1 MFIRILLS
9 CHETSSC
16 AREVFGGVGHQQ
28 RWHSQTPQRHNASL
42 GPCMAAAGAS
52 PLGLAGDIDVEMSSL
67 GQNDEQATTTSRPG
81 RGWAKLRGSMRS
93 VGAESVSAQE
103 TGIEDSNTVKQL
115 RDHAQTEWGL
125 SRPDIIISVLAGA
138 NGAESCISRDNREQ
152 ILTGDSPVCSMHA

>member
-1 MFIRILLS
+1 MQWNMQRCSILEL
-9 CHETSSC
+9 ERV
-16 AREVFGGVGHQQ
+16 AIEM
-28 RWHSQTPQRHNASL
+28 NA
-42 GPCMAAAGAS
+42 
-52 PLGLAGDIDVEMSSL
+52 DIVI
-67 GQNDEQATTTSRPG
+67 
-81 RGWAKLRGSMRS
+81 
-93 VGAESVSAQE
+93 AQE